1 MFSKV
6 EGSGG
11 VTPSIIAS
19 DVTITGDLIT
29 EGDIQ
34 MDGVVVG
41 DVKSRTLTIG
51 EQAQVEGSIAVKD
64 LRVFGAVVGQVEAES
79 VTLSKNA
86 KVMGD
91 IVHHNLTI
99 EQGATLEGNLR
110 RMTVAQPEPPKVQL
124 AAVNDEDD
132 ATASATNGK
141 SKPKKA

>member
-6 EGSGG
+6 EGGQG
-11 VTPSIIAS
+11 ATPSIIAS

-34 MDGVVVG
+34 MDGTVVG

-51 EQAQVEGSIAVKD
+51 EEAQIEGSIAAKD

-79 VTLSKNA
+79 VSLSKNA
-86 KVMGD
+86 KVKGD

-110 RMTVAQPEPPKVQL
+110 RIKVAQPDPPKVQL

-132 ATASATNGK
+132 ATAPAANGK
-141 SKPKKA
+141 SKPGKS

>member
-6 EGSGG
+6 EGGEG
-11 VTPSIIAS
+11 VSPSIIAS
-19 DVTITGDLIT
+19 DVTITGDLISD
-29 EGDIQ
+29 GDIQ
-34 MDGVVVG
+34 MDGTVVG
-41 DVKSRTLTIG
+41 DVTGRTLTIG

-79 VTLSKNA
+79 VALSKNS

-110 RMTVAQPEPPKVQL
+110 RMAEAQPESPKVQL
-124 AAVNDEDD
+124 AAVNDED
-132 ATASATNGK
+132 AAPAVNGG
-141 SKPKKA
+141 SKPKKG

>member
-6 EGSGG
+6 ESGEG
-11 VTPSIIAS
+11 ASPSIIAS
-19 DVTITGDLIT
+19 DVTINGDLIS

-34 MDGVVVG
+34 MDGIVVG

-79 VTLSKNA
+79 VALSKNA

-110 RMTVAQPEPPKVQL
+110 RMEVAQPKVQL
-124 AAVNDEDD
+124 AAVKDEDE
-132 ATASATNGK
+132 ATAAPTNGA
-141 SKPKKA
+141 SKPNKA

>member
-6 EGSGG
+6 EGGESAS
-11 VTPSIIAS
+11 PSIIAS

-34 MDGVVVG
+34 MDGTVVG

-51 EQAQVEGSIAVKD
+51 EQAQVEGSIAAKD
-64 LRVFGAVVGQVEAES
+64 LRVFGAIVGQVEAES
-79 VTLSKNA
+79 VALNKNA

-91 IVHHNLTI
+91 IVHHHLTI

-110 RMTVAQPEPPKVQL
+110 RMKVAQPDPPKVQL
-124 AAVNDEDD
+124 AAVNDEAD
-132 ATASATNGK
+132 APAPAANGT
-141 SKPKKA
+141 SKPKKS

>member
-6 EGSGG
+6 EGGEG
-11 VTPSIIAS
+11 ATPSIIAS
-19 DVTITGDLIT
+19 DVTITGDLVT

-34 MDGVVVG
+34 MDGTVVG

-51 EQAQVEGSIAVKD
+51 EQAQIEGSIAAKD

-79 VTLSKNA
+79 VALSKNA

-91 IVHHNLTI
+91 IVHSNLTI

-110 RMTVAQPEPPKVQL
+110 RMAVAQPEPPKVQL
-124 AAVNDEDD
+124 AAVNDEDE
-132 ATASATNGK
+132 AGAPKANGK
-141 SKPKKA
+141 AKPKKA